1 MPHRPATSGSAPST
15 GRSSPRSS
23 HGDQRAQKTL
33 TDAGYIAVGLGV
45 MGFQQA
51 QIRARGRRGPRRARR
66 EPASR
71 AGPATCR
78 ASSVPRL
85 RRATHA
91 QTARTQAEAQ
101 VRHTVARASEM
112 RDELGKRVEPVVGQV
127 QAQLGELPERVVQA
141 MEPVAARVRELAG
154 NAA

>member
-1 MPHRPATSGSAPST
+1 MATTANTKKS
-15 GRSSPRSS
+15 
-23 HGDQRAQKTL
+23 L

-51 QIRARGRRGPRRARR
+51 QIRARAAQKRVSEVGGCVAGRARDVR
-66 EPASR
+66 ASINSQTQTARAQAETQVRSTVSR
-71 AGPATCR
+71 AGA
-78 ASSVPRL
+78 L
-85 RRATHA
+85 
-91 QTARTQAEAQ
+91 
-101 VRHTVARASEM
+101 

>member
-1 MPHRPATSGSAPST
+1 MAAN
-15 GRSSPRSS
+15 
-23 HGDQRAQKTL
+23 AQKTV
-33 TDAGYIAVGLGV
+33 TDLGYIAVGLGV

-51 QIRARGRRGPRRARR
+51 QARGRALRERATDAGHCFAGRAREVR
-66 EPASR
+66 S
-71 AGPATCR
+71 TLD
-78 ASSVPRL
+78 SQ
-85 RRATHA
+85 T

-101 VRHTVARASEM
+101 IRNTVARAGAL

-127 QAQLGELPERVVQA
+127 QAQLGDLPERVVQA

>member
-1 MPHRPATSGSAPST
+1 MPTNAK
-15 GRSSPRSS
+15 
-23 HGDQRAQKTL
+23 KTL
-33 TDAGYIAVGLGV
+33 TDVGYIAVGLGV

-51 QIRARGRRGPRRARR
+51 QTRARASRERVWEVGGCLAGRAREAR
-66 EPASR
+66 H
-71 AGPATCR
+71 TID
-78 ASSVPRL
+78 
-85 RRATHA
+85 TQT

-101 VRHTVARASEM
+101 VRHTVARAGAL

-127 QAQLGELPERVVQA
+127 QAQLGDIPERVVQA

>member
-1 MPHRPATSGSAPST
+1 MPTN
-15 GRSSPRSS
+15 
-23 HGDQRAQKTL
+23 AQKTL

-51 QIRARGRRGPRRARR
+51 QIRARAARGPRARSRGCVAGRARDVQASSYPHPDGVRRPRPRARR
-66 EPASR
+66 PRRRCATPSSR
-71 AGPATCR
+71 ASA
-78 ASSVPRL
+78 L
-85 RRATHA
+85 
-91 QTARTQAEAQ
+91 
-101 VRHTVARASEM
+101 

-127 QAQLGELPERVVQA
+127 QAQLGDLPERVVQA

>member
-1 MPHRPATSGSAPST
+1 MPTNTKKS
-15 GRSSPRSS
+15 
-23 HGDQRAQKTL
+23 L
-33 TDAGYIAVGLGV
+33 TDLGYIAVGLGV

-51 QIRARGRRGPRRARR
+51 QIRARATRDRVSEFGGCLAGRAREAR
-66 EPASR
+66 NAIDTQR
-71 AGPATCR
+71 
-78 ASSVPRL
+78 
-85 RRATHA
+85 

-101 VRHTVARASEM
+101 VRNTVARAGAL

-127 QAQLGELPERVVQA
+127 QAQLGDIPERVVQA

>member
-1 MPHRPATSGSAPST
+1 MATTANATKS
-15 GRSSPRSS
+15 
-23 HGDQRAQKTL
+23 L

-51 QIRARGRRGPRRARR
+51 QIRARAAQKRVSEAGGCVAGRARDVR
-66 EPASR
+66 NSINAQ
-71 AGPATCR
+71 T
-78 ASSVPRL
+78 
-85 RRATHA
+85 
-91 QTARTQAEAQ
+91 QTARTQAETQ
-101 VRHTVARASEM
+101 VRSTVTRAGAF
-112 RDELGKRVEPVVGQV
+112 RDELGKRAAPVVGQV

>member
-1 MPHRPATSGSAPST
+1 MVTNAK
-15 GRSSPRSS
+15 
-23 HGDQRAQKTL
+23 KTL

-51 QIRARGRRGPRRARR
+51 QIRARAAR
-66 EPASR
+66 ER
-71 AGPATCR
+71 AGDVGGCLAGKAREVRTT
-78 ASSVPRL
+78 L
-85 RRATHA
+85 DGQT
-91 QTARTQAEAQ
+91 QTARTQAETQ
-101 VRHTVARASEM
+101 VRSTIERAGAL

-127 QAQLGELPERVVQA
+127 QAQLGDLPERVVQA

>member
-1 MPHRPATSGSAPST
+1 MN
-15 GRSSPRSS
+15 
-23 HGDQRAQKTL
+23 AQKTL

-51 QIRARGRRGPRRARR
+51 QIRARAARDKAADVGGCVAGRARDVR
-66 EPASR
+66 TSLDSQ
-71 AGPATCR
+71 T
-78 ASSVPRL
+78 
-85 RRATHA
+85 

-101 VRHTVARASEM
+101 VRNTVARATEL
-112 RDELGKRVEPVVGQV
+112 RDEVGKRVEPVVGQV

-141 MEPVAARVRELAG
+141 MEPVAARVRELTG